1 LLQRV
6 SEGDAKAVAACIDRF
21 GGLVWSLARKLI
33 GNASDAEDAVKDV
46 FISIWKN
53 ASRYKSSVASEATFV
68 TMIARRRLIDR
79 LRKKQRRVNGDAV
92 DVDDVSVSSDTH
104 DDRSLELD
112 GEVDRVTSAMGEL
125 RPEQRR
131 VLSLAVCRG

>member
-1 LLQRV
+1 
-6 SEGDAKAVAACIDRF
+6 
-21 GGLVWSLARKLI
+21 
-33 GNASDAEDAVKDV
+33 
-46 FISIWKN
+46 
-53 ASRYKSSVASEATFV
+53 
-68 TMIARRRLIDR
+68 MIARSRLIDR